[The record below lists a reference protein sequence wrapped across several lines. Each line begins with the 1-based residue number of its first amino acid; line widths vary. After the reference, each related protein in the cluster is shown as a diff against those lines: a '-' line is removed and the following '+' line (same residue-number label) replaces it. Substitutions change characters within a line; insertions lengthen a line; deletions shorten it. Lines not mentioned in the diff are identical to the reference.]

1 MVVVIQDIDSV
12 CCLLVKDQM
21 STHKIVILNLVQVRE
36 EILALDAK
44 NLKIMLLSIS
54 LSIIVDGIWGQW
66 SDWSGCSATC
76 GFGKRVRKRICNSPA
91 PLYGG
96 RECTGVDQDDV
107 TGCNPQPCPGIL
119 HKYDFLLF
127 CYILVD
133 S

>member
-66 SDWSGCSATC
+66 SDWSGCCLLYTSPSPRDATLSRMPSSA
-76 GFGKRVRKRICNSPA
+76 
-91 PLYGG
+91 
-96 RECTGVDQDDV
+96 
-107 TGCNPQPCPGIL
+107 
-119 HKYDFLLF
+119 
-127 CYILVD
+127 
-133 S
+133 